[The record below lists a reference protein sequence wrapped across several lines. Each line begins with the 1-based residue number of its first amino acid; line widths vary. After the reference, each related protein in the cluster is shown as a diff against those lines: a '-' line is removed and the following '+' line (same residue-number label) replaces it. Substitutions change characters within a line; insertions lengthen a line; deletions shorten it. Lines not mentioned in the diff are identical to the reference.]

1 LDASRGT
8 SVPIPSDSDGVGL
21 GPFPRRRPPRYLG
34 RTIAWTP
41 LIRMTRCAGWI
52 LAGRAAATLGAPFR
66 SASARAARRAER
78 ESREGELLAAAL
90 GDLKGPYAKLGQF
103 ASLRYDALS
112 PAARTALAT
121 LRDAVSPLPFP
132 EIRAMVEAE
141 LGRPLDAAFA
151 AFEEEP
157 IGAASI
163 AQVHRARLADGRAVA
178 VKVQYPWLR
187 ASLSRDLA
195 LLRAILAILT
205 LGRGHRA
212 ESRRAVFDEFAR
224 GLAEELDFAREAAV
238 AGEIAR
244 NLASDPGVVVPEVV
258 ATHSTGRVLTM
269 RYRPAV
275 PILDRAGLRRL
286 GVDPA
291 EVLEILARAYARQV
305 FVDGLFHA
313 DPHPG
318 NLFVLEE
325 RGPKGPQ
332 VLFVDFGLSRRLEP
346 LLRREMR
353 LAIFAVLQ
361 GDLAAFLAGMERME
375 MIAPGAHAGV
385 RAAVESMFARLRGGG
400 GAPLALGA
408 SGVLALKDEAK
419 ALLEETPGLRLP
431 NDLLLYAKTLSY
443 LFALGAELAPGVDM
457 MKLTVPW
464 LLRFLAEKDAA
475 LPAPTPSGA
484 ESAAPAAG

>member
-8 SVPIPSDSDGVGL
+8 SVPIASESSNVVVGL
-21 GPFPRRRPPRYLG
+21 RSGRRPPRYFG
-34 RTIAWTP
+34 RTLAWIP

-52 LAGRAAATLGAPFR
+52 LAGRAAAALRAPFR
-66 SASARAARRAER
+66 APGARAAAREER
-78 ESREGELLAAAL
+78 ERREGELLAAAL

-103 ASLRYDALS
+103 ASLRYDALP
-112 PAARTALAT
+112 PATREALAT
-121 LRDAVSPLPFP
+121 LRDAVPPLPFP
-132 EIRAMVEAE
+132 EICAFLEAE
-141 LGRPLDAAFA
+141 LGRPLETAFA
-151 AFEEEP
+151 ELAPEP
-157 IGAASI
+157 LGAASI
-163 AQVHRARLADGRAVA
+163 AEVHRARLPDGRAVA

-187 ASLSRDLA
+187 ASLPRDLA
-195 LLRAILAILT
+195 LLRGVLALLA
-205 LGRGHRA
+205 LGRRHGA
-212 ESRRAVFDEFAR
+212 ESRRRLFDEFAR
-224 GLAEELDFAREAAV
+224 GIAEELDFAREAAV
-238 AGEIAR
+238 AAEIAR
-244 NLASDPGVVVPEVV
+244 NLAGDPGVVVPEVV
-258 ATHSTGRVLTM
+258 ASHSTGRVLTM
-269 RYRPAV
+269 SYRPAV

-332 VLFVDFGLSRRLEP
+332 VLFVDFGLSRRLAPE
-346 LLRREMR
+346 LRREMR

-361 GDLAAFLAGMERME
+361 GDVEAFLGGMERMS
-375 MIAPGAHAGV
+375 MIAPGARAGV
-385 RAAVESMFARLRGGG
+385 RDAVVAMFERLRGES

-408 SGVLALKDEAK
+408 SRVLALKDEAK
-419 ALLEETPGLRLP
+419 VLLQETSGLVLP

-443 LFALGAELAPGVDM
+443 LFALGAELAPEVDM

-464 LLRFLAEKDAA
+464 LLRFLAEKDPAKAA
-475 LPAPTPSGA
+475 VSRSGA
-484 ESAAPAAG
+484 ESGAPAAG